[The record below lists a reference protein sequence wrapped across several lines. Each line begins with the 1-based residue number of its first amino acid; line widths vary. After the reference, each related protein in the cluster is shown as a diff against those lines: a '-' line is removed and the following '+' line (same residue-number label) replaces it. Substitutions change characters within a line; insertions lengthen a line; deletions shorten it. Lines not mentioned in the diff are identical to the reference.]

1 MTHPTIAAVAK
12 AIETADVSD
21 AVDGATTYFN
31 ALAAATLRTVADQ
44 LDEHWGDASVPPIT
58 SAAAERIA
66 NWLRE
71 ICSEEGL

>member
-1 MTHPTIAAVAK
+1 MSTHPTIAAVAS
-12 AIETADVSD
+12 AIANADTSE
-21 AVDGATTYFN
+21 AMDGEGYFHT
-31 ALAAATLRTVADQ
+31 LAADAIKALADQ